1 MPSKAG
7 KNEESHQI
15 QYQVPEGNVCQEEML

>member
-15 QYQVPEGNVCQEEML
+15 QYHVPEGNVCQEEML